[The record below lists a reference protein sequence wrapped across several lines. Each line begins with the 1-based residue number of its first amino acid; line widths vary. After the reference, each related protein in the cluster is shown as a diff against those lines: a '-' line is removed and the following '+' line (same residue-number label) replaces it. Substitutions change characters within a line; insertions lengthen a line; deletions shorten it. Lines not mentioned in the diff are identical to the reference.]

1 MTGSYSRNKGKRA
14 ELELCHLLS
23 DYMGVKL
30 NRNYK
35 QVAEAQHGDI
45 EQLVGPYLIEAK
57 NCVTI
62 SLNPWWAQT
71 VAAAKA
77 RDAIPC
83 LVYRLGNKRDVEDR
97 WRFRVPIREVWAAGF
112 DWRYELRYTAEVG
125 IEGFAFLAREQS

>member
-1 MTGSYSRNKGKRA
+1 MTGAHSRNKGKRG
-14 ELELCHLLS
+14 ELELVHLLS
-23 DYMGVKL
+23 DYLGIKV

-57 NCVTI
+57 NCAAIT
-62 SLNPWWAQT
+62 LNPWWAQT

-83 LVYRLGNKRDVEDR
+83 LVYRLANKRQMEDR
-97 WRFRVPIREVWAAGF
+97 WRFCMPHERAWETGH
-112 DWRYELRYTAEVG
+112 DWRYELRYTQTVG
-125 IEGFAFLAREQS
+125 IDVFALMVQERL